1 MTKPYLKGYMVEEKA
16 RKYLKSL
23 KPDLLIRSSRSLSI
37 VDLVAVFKEAG
48 EIWLIQCKAGNNP
61 QISKKELEKL
71 KDLEEFYYVKPYL
84 YIKEKGKYVLKEV
97 K

>member
-1 MTKPYLKGYMVEEKA
+1 MVKSYLKGYMVEEKA

-23 KPDLLIRSSRSLSI
+23 KPDLLIRSSRSLSV
-37 VDLVAVFKEAG
+37 VDLIAFFKETG
-48 EIWLIQCKAGNNP
+48 EIWLIQCKAGNRP
-61 QISKKELEKL
+61 RLSKKELEKL

-84 YIKEKGKYVLKEV
+84 YVKEKNKYVLKEV